1 MNTLICLYLNL
12 IMPYIF
18 NKKHFQNKWQVTHDW
33 LITSDF
39 YKPTSSYLYLL
50 FSVVTPYT
58 MSLRFSMCAWTPSK
72 SLKDP
77 SISVAQNAVQWE
89 KSDNLSPS
97 IMQNCLDTLTLQI
110 HYKDWLLSVQKPCWP
125 TQLCCYFAEN
135 QQLRNRQH
143 YTLW

>member
-1 MNTLICLYLNL
+1 
-12 IMPYIF
+12 MPNIF
-18 NKKHFQNKWQVTHDW
+18 NKNHFQNKWQITHD
-33 LITSDF
+33 LLTTSDF
-39 YKPTSSYLYLL
+39 WQTNYFLPIFVIFCCHSIQCLL
-50 FSVVTPYT
+50 DFQYVSELP
-58 MSLRFSMCAWTPSK
+58 LKSK
-72 SLKDP
+72 RTLKNP
-77 SISVAQNAVQWE
+77 NISVAQNAVQWE

-143 YTLW
+143 YTLWYWVVFSVFL